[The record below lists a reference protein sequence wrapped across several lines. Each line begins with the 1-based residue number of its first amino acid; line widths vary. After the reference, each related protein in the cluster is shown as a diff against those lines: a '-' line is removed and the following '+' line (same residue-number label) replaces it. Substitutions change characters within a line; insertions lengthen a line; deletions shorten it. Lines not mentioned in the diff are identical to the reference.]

1 MENTLQKTF
10 SIESL
15 DVNSLPELQG
25 LKEKQIQ
32 IRDSNPYVE
41 IIDNKTY
48 EEAKKARTT
57 LVSARTD
64 IEKQEKVISKK
75 INDFKSAVKDVHIE
89 LINITKPSEDKQQD
103 EVRRYEAVK
112 EAEKAEKERLEQER
126 INKIKTTIDTVIS
139 DANYRI
145 RNLVFADINSL
156 SSDFEENLYKT
167 ELAQF
172 EEFELDFNEKLI
184 HVKNSLSEKIK
195 TLTESENQRLEKL
208 RLEEEAKRLAE
219 ERAEIERKRKEDE
232 EKLAAERKAEEDRL
246 AKIKADQEAELQKE
260 RERIAAEKAKQDE
273 ELAAKQAKIEAENK
287 KLQDEKEAIRIVK
300 EEKILADRIE
310 SISVLGFKFIG
321 DAYELEI
328 ENVFYANFPI
338 LDIRT
343 YSEEKFNHELSKI
356 QTRLIEIE
364 NEAKLKAKE
373 EEERKVKEAA
383 EAEERAKAEAA
394 RLESLRPDKE
404 KAISYLKS
412 FKYSDEWPE
421 FNDNEI
427 EKEFESRIRMIDFH
441 LEEAIKD
448 IQKIK

>member
-41 IIDNKTY
+41 ITDNKTY

-126 INKIKTTIDTVIS
+126 INKIKTIIDTIIS

-145 RNLVFADINSL
+145 KNLAFADIASFSADL
-156 SSDFEENLYKT
+156 EENVYKINV
-167 ELAQF
+167 AQF

-184 HVKNSLSEKIK
+184 QVKNNLSEKIQA
-195 TLTESENQRLEKL
+195 LTEAENQRLEKL

-260 RERIAAEKAKQDE
+260 RDRIASEKAKQDE
-273 ELAAKQAKIEAENK
+273 ELAAKQAEIEAENK
-287 KLQDEKEAIRIVK
+287 KIQDEKNRLAKIESDRIAK
-300 EEKILADRIE
+300 EE
-310 SISVLGFKFIG
+310 
-321 DAYELEI
+321 
-328 ENVFYANFPI
+328 
-338 LDIRT
+338 
-343 YSEEKFNHELSKI
+343 SE
-356 QTRLIEIE
+356 R
-364 NEAKLKAKE
+364 KAKE

-383 EAEERAKAEAA
+383 EAEERAKAEAS
-394 RLESLRPDKE
+394 RLEELKPDK
-404 KAISYLKS
+404 
-412 FKYSDEWPE
+412 
-421 FNDNEI
+421 
-427 EKEFESRIRMIDFH
+427 
-441 LEEAIKD
+441 
-448 IQKIK
+448 QKIIEYLNSIGATIDRPKISNADLENLLDAQMAIIIEQIQLSTQIISNFK

>member
-89 LINITKPSEDKQQD
+89 LINITKPSEDKQQE

-126 INKIKTTIDTVIS
+126 INKIKATIDTVIS

-156 SSDFEENLYKT
+156 STDLEENVYKIDVN
-167 ELAQF
+167 QF

-184 HVKNSLSEKIK
+184 QVKNNLSEKIQA
-195 TLTESENQRLEKL
+195 LTESENQRLEKL

-273 ELAAKQAKIEAENK
+273 ELAAKQAEIEAENK
-287 KLQDEKEAIRIVK
+287 KIQDEKNRLAQVE
-300 EEKILADRIE
+300 ADRIAKEE
-310 SISVLGFKFIG
+310 S
-321 DAYELEI
+321 E
-328 ENVFYANFPI
+328 
-338 LDIRT
+338 R
-343 YSEEKFNHELSKI
+343 
-356 QTRLIEIE
+356 
-364 NEAKLKAKE
+364 KAKE
-373 EEERKVKEAA
+373 EEERKIKEAA

-394 RLESLRPDKE
+394 RLEELKPDK
-404 KAISYLKS
+404 
-412 FKYSDEWPE
+412 
-421 FNDNEI
+421 
-427 EKEFESRIRMIDFH
+427 
-441 LEEAIKD
+441 
-448 IQKIK
+448 QKIIEYLNSIGATIDRPKISNSDLENLLDAQMAIIIEQIQLSTQTISNFK

>member
-25 LKEKQIQ
+25 LKEKQIH

-48 EEAKKARTT
+48 EDAKKARTT

-126 INKIKTTIDTVIS
+126 INNIKIKIDTLIS
-139 DANYRI
+139 EAY
-145 RNLVFADINSL
+145 DIIKILRFSDIDSL

-184 HVKNSLSEKIK
+184 HVKNSLSEKIQA
-195 TLTESENQRLEKL
+195 LTESENQRLEKL

-246 AKIKADQEAELQKE
+246 AKIKADQEAKLQKE

-273 ELAAKQAKIEAENK
+273 ELAAKRAEIEAENK
-287 KLQDEKEAIRIVK
+287 KIQDEKNRLAQVE
-300 EEKILADRIE
+300 ADRIAKEE
-310 SISVLGFKFIG
+310 S
-321 DAYELEI
+321 E
-328 ENVFYANFPI
+328 
-338 LDIRT
+338 R
-343 YSEEKFNHELSKI
+343 
-356 QTRLIEIE
+356 
-364 NEAKLKAKE
+364 KAKE

-441 LEEAIKD
+441 IEEAIKD